1 MYNFRVW
8 HWSPKETLSDLSFL
22 HCKCVRFQNKCRIKI
37 CFFLNR
43 KFEEALGDIQE
54 ALRIAPPHNREVR
67 RVLGKVWDEVRAEM
81 TAPQLAGHRGLAT
94 SVDMLN
100 EPETRI

>member
-1 MYNFRVW
+1 
-8 HWSPKETLSDLSFL
+8 L
-22 HCKCVRFQNKCRIKI
+22 
-37 CFFLNR
+37 FFFNR
-43 KFEEALGDIQE
+43 KFEEALEDVQE

-67 RVLGKVWDEVRAEM
+67 RVLGKVRDEVRAEM
-81 TAPQLAGHRGLAT
+81 IAPQLAGHRGLAT

>member
-1 MYNFRVW
+1 MLYHFAQIV
-8 HWSPKETLSDLSFL
+8 
-22 HCKCVRFQNKCRIKI
+22 CQIGNKYRIRM

-43 KFEEALGDIQE
+43 KFEDALGDVQE

-67 RVLGKVWDEVRAEM
+67 RVLGKVRDEVRAEM
-81 TAPQLAGHRGLAT
+81 TSPHLASHKGLAT
-94 SVDMLN
+94 SVDMLS